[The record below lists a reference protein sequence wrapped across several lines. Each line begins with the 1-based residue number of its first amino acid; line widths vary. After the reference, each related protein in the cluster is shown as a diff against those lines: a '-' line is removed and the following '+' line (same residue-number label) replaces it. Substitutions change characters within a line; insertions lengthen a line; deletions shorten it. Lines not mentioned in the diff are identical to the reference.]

1 MKANMALNI
10 CLRVRD
16 GLQSIELLGD
26 GRAAS
31 ISPSAPGCA
40 WRNDGES
47 VEPFRCAFVSDIG
60 AMVEAARTAAAF
72 HGLVHASALFT
83 APLPRIVEADMLPA
97 RSSDVPSVP
106 FALADDGIGIDVAE
120 LAVNAG
126 NVGIIGS
133 AGRGKSTILALL
145 AHRSR
150 DILGLCVRWTRRE
163 DGRSSRR
170 RYAITD
176 GCGSPPNRHLPY
188 PRICCGWWT
197 MPTHCSIRSARTRYA
212 HGSRTRWATT
222 TSPSCSPWRPPSTS
236 ESPSIAARE

>member
-1 MKANMALNI
+1 
-10 CLRVRD
+10 
-16 GLQSIELLGD
+16 
-26 GRAAS
+26 
-31 ISPSAPGCA
+31 
-40 WRNDGES
+40 
-47 VEPFRCAFVSDIG
+47 
-60 AMVEAARTAAAF
+60 MVWY
-72 HGLVHASALFT
+72 ASALFT
-83 APLPRIVEADMLPA
+83 ALPRIVEADMLPA

-197 MPTHCSIRSARTRYA
+197 MPTHCSIRSARAAMRTAQGRAGRPRRHRRVRRGDLQA
-212 HGSRTRWATT
+212 HPNPRALRHENSLPHGERTVGLMDGIPAGLL
-222 TSPSCSPWRPPSTS
+222 SQC
-236 ESPSIAARE
+236 AG